1 MPVAPDK
8 NTDVITVTIT
18 MSNATT
24 LTPLPA
30 NLGLASSN
38 PDVAV
43 GLLDA
48 DLCQIYAWRKVPGP
62 VSTTVTVTLPG
73 LAPVTYEASFAG
85 IPAVVPV
92 SLTLEHN
99 RDGTLP

>member
-1 MPVAPDK
+1 MPVSADK
-8 NTDVITVTIT
+8 NTDVINVVIT
-18 MSNATT
+18 MSNGST

-30 NLGLASSN
+30 NLLLSSSN
-38 PDVAV
+38 PDVVV
-43 GLLDA
+43 GVLDA
-48 DLCQIYAWRKVPGP
+48 NLCQIYAWRQVAGP
-62 VSTTVTVTLPG
+62 VTATVTATLPG

-92 SLTLEHN
+92 SMALSHD